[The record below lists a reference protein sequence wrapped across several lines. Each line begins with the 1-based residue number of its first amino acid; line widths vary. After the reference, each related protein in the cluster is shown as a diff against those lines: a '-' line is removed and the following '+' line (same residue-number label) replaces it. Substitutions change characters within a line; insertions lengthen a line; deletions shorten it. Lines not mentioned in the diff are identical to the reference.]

1 MMLAADLIAA
11 LAKPGCS
18 DGIEMRFRDLTRGE
32 TEESYAF
39 FGEATRF
46 DNLTAFCTASL
57 RQLYVE
63 LELEVVETARLEVGP
78 APSEAWMVGMYDTS
92 LPKDSETR
100 YGALSPLLEIR
111 YWLDLNI
118 GLVDECIVCSSESE
132 YVLLY
137 WYTTG

>member
-1 MMLAADLIAA
+1 MMLATDLIAA

-18 DGIEMRFRDLTRGE
+18 EAVEMRFRDLTRGE

-39 FGEATRF
+39 FGDASRF
-46 DNLTAFCTASL
+46 DSVTAFCAASL
-57 RQLYVE
+57 RQLYIQ
-63 LELEVVETARLEVGP
+63 LEFEVAEIARLEVGP
-78 APSEAWMVGMYDTS
+78 VPPEAWMVGMYDAS

-100 YGALSPLLEIR
+100 YGPLPPLLEIR

-118 GLVDECIVCSSESE
+118 GFVDECIVCSSESE